1 MSPFQAYLPT
11 PPCVCK
17 NTTVDLTYQDSFS
30 PFLLSVLTLGNAFGI
45 WKMPTTEF
53 SSSPRLLP
61 RCWTNDQNDLRSTS
75 LAVEFWFMQGRFIE
89 LTLYSRFIGQSINL
103 SRCER
108 SEQYFYFLSQKP
120 FLTLFYPFQI
130 LLNSSKCCDFTV

>member
-75 LAVEFWFMQGRFIE
+75 PAVEFWFMQGRFIG
-89 LTLYSRFIGQSINL
+89 LTLYSRFIGQSIDL

-108 SEQYFYFLSQKP
+108 SEQYFYFCPKN
-120 FLTLFYPFQI
+120 LFWRFFIPYKLFWI
-130 LLNSSKCCDFTV
+130 LPNFVVFTV